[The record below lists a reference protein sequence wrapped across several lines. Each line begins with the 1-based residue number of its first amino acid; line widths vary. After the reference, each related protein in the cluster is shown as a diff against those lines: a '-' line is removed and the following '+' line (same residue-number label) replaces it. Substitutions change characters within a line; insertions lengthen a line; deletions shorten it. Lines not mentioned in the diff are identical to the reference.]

1 MKKLLTILL
10 AAVLCLSLAACGG
23 SDPDKQPAIDAY
35 NKLAENYNKFVEI
48 SNEDLSGWSEEDID
62 YMNSI
67 ADAITQY
74 GEQLKSDDELTQEQ
88 LDEMVEACNE
98 FNGIIEEYLENE
110 G

>member
-10 AAVLCLSLAACGG
+10 AAALCLSLAACGD
-23 SDPDKQPAIDAY
+23 SAPDKQPAIDAY
-35 NKLAENYNKFVEI
+35 NELVENYNKFVDI
-48 SNEDLSGWSEEDID
+48 TNEDLSDWSEEDID

-67 ADAITQY
+67 ADVITQY
-74 GEQLKSDDELTQEQ
+74 GKQLESDTELTQEQ

-98 FNGIIEEYLENE
+98 FNGIIEEYLESE

>member
-1 MKKLLTILL
+1 MPLP
-10 AAVLCLSLAACGG
+10 GG
-23 SDPDKQPAIDAY
+23 LRRQRPDKQPAIDAY
-35 NKLAENYNKFVEI
+35 NELAENYNKFVEI
-48 SNEDLSGWSEEDID
+48 TNEDLSGWSEEDID

-74 GEQLKSDDELTQEQ
+74 GEQLESDAELTQEQ

>member
-1 MKKLLTILL
+1 MKKLHTILL
-10 AAVLCLSLAACGG
+10 ATVLCLSLVGCGG
-23 SDPDKQPAIDAY
+23 SGPDKQPAIDAY
-35 NKLAENYNKFVEI
+35 NELTENYNKFVEI
-48 SNEDLSGWSEEDID
+48 TNEDLSGWSEEDID

-74 GEQLKSDDELTQEQ
+74 GEQLESDSELTQEQ

-98 FNGIIEEYLENE
+98 FNGIIEEYLANE

>member
-23 SDPDKQPAIDAY
+23 SGPDKQPAIDAY
-35 NKLAENYNKFVEI
+35 TELAVNDNEFVEI

-74 GEQLKSDDELTQEQ
+74 GEQLESNDELTQEQ
-88 LDEMVEACNE
+88 LDKMTEACNE
-98 FNGIIEEYLENE
+98 FNGVIEEYLANK

>member
-10 AAVLCLSLAACGG
+10 ATVLCLSLAACGG
-23 SDPDKQPAIDAY
+23 SGPDKQPAIDAY
-35 NKLAENYNKFVEI
+35 NELAENYNKFVEI
-48 SNEDLSGWSEEDID
+48 SNEDLSG
-62 YMNSI
+62 SI

-74 GEQLKSDDELTQEQ
+74 GEQLESDDELTQEQ

>member
-1 MKKLLTILL
+1 M
-10 AAVLCLSLAACGG
+10 
-23 SDPDKQPAIDAY
+23 
-35 NKLAENYNKFVEI
+35 EI

-74 GEQLKSDDELTQEQ
+74 GEQLESDDELTQEQ

>member
-1 MKKLLTILL
+1 
-10 AAVLCLSLAACGG
+10 
-23 SDPDKQPAIDAY
+23 
-35 NKLAENYNKFVEI
+35 
-48 SNEDLSGWSEEDID
+48 
-62 YMNSI
+62 MNSI

>member
-1 MKKLLTILL
+1 MRKVLSVVL
-10 AAVLCLSLAACGG
+10 AATMAMSLAACGG
-23 SDPDKQPAIDAY
+23 SGPDKQPAIDAY

>member
-1 MKKLLTILL
+1 MRKLLTILL
-10 AAVLCLSLAACGG
+10 AAVLCLFLAACGG
-23 SDPDKQPAIDAY
+23 PDKQPAIDAY
-35 NKLAENYNKFVEI
+35 NELAKNYNKFVEI